1 MFGLSVY
8 GCLASFF
15 TGFNT
20 CLSILGEPTSVF
32 FLFASEGPSAFDKL
46 GAGGGHEL
54 EELELEE
61 FELLVFDEGSLVVEG
76 LRFWKM
82 IVSPFLTP
90 RLSMLRSRSL
100 ISKGLGGNPE
110 KSYLPSW

>member
-1 MFGLSVY
+1 MSLHRI
-8 GCLASFF
+8 
-15 TGFNT
+15 T
-20 CLSILGEPTSVF
+20 CLSILGAPISVF

-46 GAGGGHEL
+46 GAGGHEVEELLL
-54 EELELEE
+54 EELEWGDKGSVLEG
-61 FELLVFDEGSLVVEG
+61 F
-76 LRFWKM
+76 RFWKM

-110 KSYLPSW
+110 KSNSSAWLQ

>member
-1 MFGLSVY
+1 ML
-8 GCLASFF
+8 
-15 TGFNT
+15 
-20 CLSILGEPTSVF
+20 
-32 FLFASEGPSAFDKL
+32 
-46 GAGGGHEL
+46 L

-61 FELLVFDEGSLVVEG
+61 FELLGFDEGSLVLEEG

-90 RLSMLRSRSL
+90 RLSMLLSLSL

-110 KSYLPSW
+110 K